1 MRPLPVLLAVLA
13 ALLLLIQ
20 WPLWFGK
27 GGWLRVAEIQKQLDA
42 QRATNAQLTARNS
55 ALGAEL
61 DSLRQGREAIEE
73 SARMQLNMLRS
84 DEVFFQRSGPA
95 RAPAPAAPAA
105 PSAPAA
111 PASVAAPA
119 PTR

>member
-1 MRPLPVLLAVLA
+1 MRPLAVLLAALA

-95 RAPAPAAPAA
+95 RAPAT

-111 PASVAAPA
+111 PASAPA
-119 PTR
+119 PAPAATR

>member
-1 MRPLPVLLAVLA
+1 MRLILMALA

-27 GGWLRVAEIQKQLDA
+27 GGWLRVAEL
-42 QRATNAQLTARNS
+42 QRSLETQQAANAQLVDRNA
-55 ALGAEL
+55 ALVAEV

-73 SARMQLNMLRS
+73 RARMQLNMTRS

-95 RAPAPAAPAA
+95 AR
-105 PSAPAA
+105 
-111 PASVAAPA
+111 
-119 PTR
+119 

>member
-1 MRPLPVLLAVLA
+1 MRPLLLVLA
-13 ALLLLIQ
+13 TLLLLIQ

-27 GGWLRVAEIQKQLDA
+27 GSWLRVSELSKQLEA

-55 ALGAEL
+55 ALLAEV

-73 SARMQLNMLRS
+73 RARMQLNMVRA

-95 RAPAPAAPAA
+95 APAAA
-105 PSAPAA
+105 PTTHSAPTS
-111 PASVAAPA
+111 PSTPVK
-119 PTR
+119 R

>member
-1 MRPLPVLLAVLA
+1 MRPLAVLLAALA

-55 ALGAEL
+55 ALVAEL

-95 RAPAPAAPAA
+95 RAPATPSAPTAPASAPAPAPAA
-105 PSAPAA
+105 
-111 PASVAAPA
+111 
-119 PTR
+119 TR